1 MTSLRTMWGTD
12 LQTIQ
17 SRFGAGFRQMVLQQA
32 ASFQKQGLVFINE
45 DIITLT
51 QRGKLF
57 ADGIAAE
64 LFVEDSEKTLPE

>member
-12 LQTIQ
+12 LQHIQ
-17 SRFGAGFRQMVLQQA
+17 SLFGAGFRQMVLQQA
-32 ASFQKQGLVFINE
+32 APFQKQGLVFINE
-45 DIITLT
+45 KIITLT

-64 LFVEDSEKTLPE
+64 LFLDE